1 MNKSNN
7 PSAIRSKNEITTAL
21 LHLMEQYPYSDIT
34 VKQIVLEAGIA
45 HKTFYRN
52 FDSKN
57 DVLDAY
63 INRIMIDYVEQL
75 KNLKNCKMPDI
86 LDVIFAFCQEYQ
98 TLLILL
104 YNNNLSHILLNKW
117 NTFIPEV
124 HEEIVNANKPFSS
137 CMRPIYPQNK
147 GLSAHFYPYFEGVA
161 NIVTSIFFIHTIL
174 SDNKSIIT
182 VFSNRTIKCSPTIIS
197 FSTCFKLITTTYIK
211 IEISLIFFSLFI
223 YILCAENRNF
233 MIY

>member
-1 MNKSNN
+1 MNQSNN

-21 LHLMEQYPYSDIT
+21 LHLMEQYPYSDIA

-86 LDVIFAFCQEYQ
+86 LDVIFAFCQEY
-98 TLLILL
+98 
-104 YNNNLSHILLNKW
+104 
-117 NTFIPEV
+117 
-124 HEEIVNANKPFSS
+124 
-137 CMRPIYPQNK
+137 
-147 GLSAHFYPYFEGVA
+147 
-161 NIVTSIFFIHTIL
+161 
-174 SDNKSIIT
+174 
-182 VFSNRTIKCSPTIIS
+182 
-197 FSTCFKLITTTYIK
+197 
-211 IEISLIFFSLFI
+211 
-223 YILCAENRNF
+223 
-233 MIY
+233 